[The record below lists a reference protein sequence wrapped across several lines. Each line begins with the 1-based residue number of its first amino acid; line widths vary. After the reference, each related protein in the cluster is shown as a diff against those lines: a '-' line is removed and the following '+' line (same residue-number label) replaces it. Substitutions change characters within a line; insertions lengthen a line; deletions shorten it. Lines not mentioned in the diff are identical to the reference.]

1 MSANEDSINH
11 IWEIIFDRLKEAQ
24 EWVDENLTEDAKA
37 LAHLHFNES
46 DALHLIEEFRIQA
59 KGYIAP
65 RPHLQTGTPFCFNH
79 TTTGIELKL
88 ADKIVFAVSIENKD
102 KPRKLAED
110 MTDDEFDEAREKVME
125 YLRTWVGA
133 GN

>member
-1 MSANEDSINH
+1 MSANEDSTET
-11 IWEIIFDRLKEAQ
+11 IWEMVFEQLDRALK
-24 EWVDENLTEDAKA
+24 WVDENLTEDAKA

-46 DALHLIEEFRIQA
+46 DALYLIEEFRIQA

-88 ADKIVFAVSIENKD
+88 ADKIVVGVSIENKD

-110 MTDDEFDEAREKVME
+110 MTDDEFDEARETVKA
-125 YLRTWVGA
+125 YLMTWMRKE
-133 GN
+133 